1 MHRLCLE
8 NGIVCGADS
17 PEQRPAQPLATRSS
31 DAAPL
36 LLAVENNDEIL
47 LARVEK
53 SQLLSRDAYE
63 FFNGIELD
71 GTTSWTTDSTI
82 ARSVWEFP
90 LMTSVQQANYHP
102 GLKRYIFANWAWIS
116 YDGYPRPDHTGDEKN
131 GRTGHQRTQ
140 LSLVEAPNPWGPFS
154 VFFRDD
160 DWSGIDNQNEA
171 SFGGYTPVIPPAW
184 VGKDDFWI
192 VFTQCCGNPR
202 PPLNNYNFNAQHVT
216 FTSNA
221 DEL

>member
-1 MHRLCLE
+1 MSIHVHRLCLE

-36 LLAVENNDEIL
+36 LPAVENNDEIL

-160 DWSGIDNQNEA
+160 DWSGEMRSLLASGLHSSRALASNEA
-171 SFGGYTPVIPPAW
+171 SCEQASTTRTRRALGAT
-184 VGKDDFWI
+184 
-192 VFTQCCGNPR
+192 R
-202 PPLNNYNFNAQHVT
+202 R
-216 FTSNA
+216 
-221 DEL
+221 

>member
-1 MHRLCLE
+1 ML
-8 NGIVCGADS
+8 
-17 PEQRPAQPLATRSS
+17 P
-31 DAAPL
+31 
-36 LLAVENNDEIL
+36 AVENNDEIL

-160 DWSGIDNQNEA
+160 DWSGAMRSSLASVRCILSELLPAMIVRTGIDNQNEA

>member
-1 MHRLCLE
+1 M
-8 NGIVCGADS
+8 S
-17 PEQRPAQPLATRSS
+17 AT
-31 DAAPL
+31 
-36 LLAVENNDEIL
+36 N
-47 LARVEK
+47 ARVCANA
-53 SQLLSRDAYE
+53 LSLNR
-63 FFNGIELD
+63 I
-71 GTTSWTTDSTI
+71 
-82 ARSVWEFP
+82 VW
-90 LMTSVQQANYHP
+90 S
-102 GLKRYIFANWAWIS
+102 GSDIFANWAWVS

-160 DWSGIDNQNEA
+160 DWSGIDNENEA
-171 SFGGYTPVIPPAW
+171 SFGGSTPVIPPAW
-184 VGKDDFWI
+184 VGEDDFWI

-216 FTSNA
+216 FTNNA

>member
-1 MHRLCLE
+1 MCANALSLNR
-8 NGIVCGADS
+8 IVWSG
-17 PEQRPAQPLATRSS
+17 S
-31 DAAPL
+31 D
-36 LLAVENNDEIL
+36 
-47 LARVEK
+47 
-53 SQLLSRDAYE
+53 
-63 FFNGIELD
+63 
-71 GTTSWTTDSTI
+71 
-82 ARSVWEFP
+82 
-90 LMTSVQQANYHP
+90 
-102 GLKRYIFANWAWIS
+102 IFANWAWVS

-160 DWSGIDNQNEA
+160 DWSGIDNSNEA

-184 VGKDDFWI
+184 VGEDDFWI

-216 FTSNA
+216 FTNNA

>member
-1 MHRLCLE
+1 
-8 NGIVCGADS
+8 
-17 PEQRPAQPLATRSS
+17 
-31 DAAPL
+31 
-36 LLAVENNDEIL
+36 
-47 LARVEK
+47 
-53 SQLLSRDAYE
+53 
-63 FFNGIELD
+63 
-71 GTTSWTTDSTI
+71 
-82 ARSVWEFP
+82 
-90 LMTSVQQANYHP
+90 MTSVQQANYHP
-102 GLKRYIFANWAWIS
+102 GLKRYIFANWAWVS

-160 DWSGIDNQNEA
+160 DWSGIDNANEA

-184 VGKDDFWI
+184 VGEDDFWI

-216 FTSNA
+216 FTNNA

>member
-1 MHRLCLE
+1 ML
-8 NGIVCGADS
+8 
-17 PEQRPAQPLATRSS
+17 P
-31 DAAPL
+31 
-36 LLAVENNDEIL
+36 AVENNDEIL

-160 DWSGIDNQNEA
+160 GWSGAMRSSMA
-171 SFGGYTPVIPPAW
+171 SGLHSSRALASNRSWSRV
-184 VGKDDFWI
+184 VGPGQRHTGSHGQLFKKKEQPETW
-192 VFTQCCGNPR
+192 
-202 PPLNNYNFNAQHVT
+202 A
-216 FTSNA
+216 
-221 DEL
+221 